1 MRAFLSYFFWLN
13 DTKIRSVILNLYL
26 LLAIGVITLISA
38 ISAKFMK
45 LELFYFHVTFVMAL
59 KQMAVVDVFFFLKL
73 AHYCTI

>member
-1 MRAFLSYFFWLN
+1 MHTFGIFLWVN
-13 DTKIRSVILNLYL
+13 DTKTRSVILTLYWL
-26 LLAIGVITLISA
+26 SAMGFIILISA

-45 LELFYFHVTFVMAL
+45 LELFYFHVPFVMAL